1 MHELA
6 IAESLLKIV
15 RDESKKHGLIR
26 VNQVRLRIGHLST
39 VVPSALSFSFEIIAQ
54 GTLAEGAH
62 LAMEMVPVTGH
73 CQDCD
78 ADFEIDDYLFLCPQC
93 GGALVSLLSGK
104 ELEIVDIEGE

>member
-6 IAESLLKIV
+6 VAESLLKIIQ
-15 RDESKKHGLIR
+15 DESKKHGLLR
-26 VNQVRLRIGHLST
+26 VNQVRLRIGELST
-39 VVPSALSFSFEIIAQ
+39 IVPSALSFSFEVISQ

-78 ADFEIDDYLFLCPQC
+78 ADFEIDNYLFLCPQC
-93 GGALVSLLSGK
+93 GGAIIMLVSGK

>member
-6 IAESLLKIV
+6 IAESLLRIV
-15 RDESKKHGLIR
+15 QDESRKHGLQR
-26 VNQVRLRIGHLST
+26 VNQVRVRIGQLST
-39 VVPSALSFSFEIIAQ
+39 IVPRALSFSFEAISQ

-62 LAMEMVPVTGH
+62 LAMEMVPVTAH

-78 ADFEIDDYLFLCPQC
+78 ADFEIENYLFLCPQC
-93 GGALVSLLSGK
+93 GGTLVMLLSGR

>member
-6 IAESLLKIV
+6 IAESLLRIV
-15 RDESKKHGLIR
+15 QDESEKHGLLR
-26 VNQVRLRIGHLST
+26 VNQVRLRIGQLST
-39 VVPSALSFSFEIIAQ
+39 VVPRALSFSFEVISQ

-62 LAMEMVPVTGH
+62 LDMEMVPLTGH

-78 ADFEIDDYLFLCPQC
+78 ADFEIDNYLFLCPQC
-93 GGALVSLLSGK
+93 GGTLVMIVSGK

>member
-6 IAESLLKIV
+6 VAESLLKIIQ
-15 RDESKKHGLIR
+15 DESKKHGLLR
-26 VNQVRLRIGHLST
+26 VKQVHLRIGGLST
-39 VVPSALSFSFEIIAQ
+39 VVPSALSFSFEVISQ

-73 CQDCD
+73 CLDCD
-78 ADFEIDDYLFLCPQC
+78 ADFEIDNYLFLCPRC
-93 GGALVSLLSGK
+93 GGTLVMLVSGK

>member
-6 IAESLLKIV
+6 IAESLLRIIH
-15 RDESKKHGLIR
+15 DESRKHGLQR
-26 VNQVRLRIGHLST
+26 VNQVRLRIGQLST
-39 VVPSALSFSFEIIAQ
+39 VVPRALSFSFEVISQ

-62 LAMEMVPVTGH
+62 LAMEMVPITAH

-78 ADFEIDDYLFLCPQC
+78 ADFEIEDYLFLCPQC
-93 GGALVSLLSGK
+93 GGTLVMLLSGR

>member
-6 IAESLLKIV
+6 VAESLLKIIQ
-15 RDESKKHGLIR
+15 DESQKHGLLR
-26 VNQVRLRIGHLST
+26 VNQVRVHIGKLST
-39 VVPSALSFSFEIIAQ
+39 VVPRALSFSFEVISQ

-78 ADFEIDDYLFLCPQC
+78 TDFEIDDYLFLCPQC
-93 GGALVSLLSGK
+93 GGALMMLVSGK
-104 ELEIVDIEGE
+104 ELEIVDIVGE